1 MSIILL
7 RVGADSSNIYVFAQ
21 RGGLSAELIGTPD
34 ELIGTFFSNH
44 GLSANLLPF
53 ALAQRIF
60 RCVRALAI
68 RGSPCG
74 SHLCGAITG

>member
-7 RVGADSSNIYVFAQ
+7 LVGADSSNTYVFAQ

-53 ALAQRIF
+53 ALAQCIF
-60 RCVRALAI
+60 RCVGHWRSEGHPVVHTAAG
-68 RGSPCG
+68 RS
-74 SHLCGAITG
+74 